1 MATEEVKVEKKS
13 GLGIAG
19 LVLGVVALLTSFLP
33 IINNASFVI
42 AIIGFVLAVVGTL
55 QCVRGKRAGKGLAIA
70 AIVANVVACALVLGS
85 QQMYSDASMM
95 P

>member
-19 LVLGVVALLTSFLP
+19 LVLGVVTLLTSFLP

-42 AIIGFVLAVVGTL
+42 AIIGFVLAL
-55 QCVRGKRAGKGLAIA
+55 WVRCS
-70 AIVANVVACALVLGS
+70 ACA
-85 QQMYSDASMM
+85 ASGRARAWR
-95 P
+95 